1 MQIQIT
7 TSSFGK
13 AGDKPVQYL
22 KENNINFKLNP
33 YGRRLTENEAIE
45 VIQNVEGVVAGTEPL
60 TRKVL
65 KQLPKLKVI
74 SRCGVGTNNIDMEA
88 AEEMGIKVFNT
99 PSVHVDA
106 VAELALAGILNL
118 LRKISTADQ
127 NIRNGD
133 WEKNIGNSLFGKR
146 IGLIGYGQVGRRF
159 SKLATVFTHDIHYYD
174 PFIEVTPADYPAEPT
189 HLDELLSTSDL
200 ISIHIPLTDENYHL
214 IGKKELSKM
223 KPNAL
228 LVNTS
233 RGGLIDEESLYNFLK
248 ANPEASAYLDV
259 FENEPYN
266 GKLKNL
272 QNILM
277 TPHIGTS
284 SKETRFE
291 MEYQAC
297 VNLLKG
303 LKNE

>member
-13 AGDKPVQYL
+13 AGDKPVQFL
-22 KENNINFKLNP
+22 KENNIHFKLNP
-33 YGRRLTENEAIE
+33 YERRLTENEAIE
-45 VIQNVEGVVAGTEPL
+45 VIQNAEGVIAGTEPL

-65 KQLPKLKVI
+65 DQLPKLKVI
-74 SRCGVGTNNIDMEA
+74 SRCGVGTNNVDMEA
-88 AEEMGIKVFNT
+88 TKEKGIKVYNT

-106 VAELALAGILNL
+106 VAELTLTGVLNTM
-118 LRKISTADQ
+118 RRISAADQ
-127 NIRNGD
+127 NIRNGQ
-133 WEKNIGNSLFGKR
+133 WKKNIGNSLFDKR
-146 IGLIGYGQVGRRF
+146 IGLIGFGQVARRF
-159 SKLATVFTHDIHYYD
+159 SKLATVFTNDIVYHD
-174 PFIEVTPADYPAEPT
+174 PFVEVTPSDYPAKQS
-189 HLDELLSTSDL
+189 HLEELLTTSDI

-214 IGKKELSKM
+214 IGKKEFKKM
-223 KPNAL
+223 KPNSL

-233 RGGLIDEESLYNFLK
+233 RGGLIDEEALYDFLK
-248 ANPEASAYLDV
+248 TNPEASAYLDV

-284 SKETRFE
+284 SKETRCE